1 MPRRE
6 DERRLNLSAKHPAAC
21 TCKDCSE
28 KFAQKLAAQNEKLA
42 QKLLKKLSKKKK
54 KSGLKTRV
62 NEVVKAHPPD
72 CDCASCAILG
82 SIEF

>member
-6 DERRLNLSAKHPAAC
+6 DERRLNLSDKHPAAC

-28 KFAQKLAAQNEKLA
+28 KFAKKLAEQNEKLA

-54 KSGLKTRV
+54 KKGLKTGI
-62 NEVVKAHPPD
+62 NEVVKGLA
-72 CDCASCAILG
+72 G
-82 SIEF
+82 